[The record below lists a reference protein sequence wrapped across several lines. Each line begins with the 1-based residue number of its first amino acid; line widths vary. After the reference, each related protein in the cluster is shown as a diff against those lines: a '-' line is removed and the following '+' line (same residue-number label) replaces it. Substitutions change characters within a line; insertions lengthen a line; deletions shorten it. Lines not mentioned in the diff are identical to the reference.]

1 MTEDPHPRR
10 ARTRAPQSPEL
21 VARLQRSRQRSL
33 QRRAAATER
42 EKTITRA
49 VGDYL
54 AAWNAIIHAQ
64 QRRDNEVERL
74 QKQIADVIADAAAEI
89 ATHEDEQAAAAAV
102 VRAQVPTDEEV
113 ADLLEITVK
122 RARQLLGGSRVSTS
136 RQSRRRPPGQSVE
149 STDPPAAATVPPG
162 RHPSTNNAMV
172 GNDSD
177 PAPDR
182 AENSSWHRDG
192 GVLPDHAHPAPT
204 HGTESSAAMNSV
216 GMASA
221 RIAHADTDT
230 REQRRKGEQSSEAP

>member
-10 ARTRAPQSPEL
+10 ARSLAPQSPEL

-54 AAWNAIIHAQ
+54 AAWNAITHTQ

-74 QKQIADVIADAAAEI
+74 QTQIAAVIDDAMAEI

-113 ADLLEITVK
+113 ADLLEIAVK
-122 RARQLLGGSRVSTS
+122 RARQLLGGSRAGTS
-136 RQSRRRPPGQSVE
+136 HQSRRRPPPQSAE
-149 STDPPAAATVPPG
+149 STDLPAAATVPPG
-162 RHPSTNNAMV
+162 RHPSTNNAPV
-172 GNDSD
+172 GNTSD
-177 PAPDR
+177 PAQGR
-182 AENSSWHRDG
+182 AEN
-192 GVLPDHAHPAPT
+192 PAGTGTAQPSPT
-204 HGTESSAAMNSV
+204 TCPPPQPTALNPM
-216 GMASA
+216 
-221 RIAHADTDT
+221 
-230 REQRRKGEQSSEAP
+230 QQ